1 MPELTIKQRWDKM
14 DVREKRDTV
23 RVAIAM
29 SREINSESITDGTVI
44 GSNHGDEA
52 KLTIL
57 VGSPIYTTE
66 TTTFG
71 QLLEQIGL

>member
-44 GSNHGDEA
+44 GSNPGDEA

>member
-44 GSNHGDEA
+44 ASNPGDEA
-52 KLTIL
+52 ELTIL